1 MREKS
6 ICRIALLLL
15 LILMGTAGAETVITV
30 SFTGDV
36 TLGGVETGRNN
47 PESFDSY
54 AAREGYD
61 YFFRN
66 LQDLFQ
72 NDDLT
77 LVNLEGVLSDSA
89 RNENKKKNICLRGQE
104 DFAEILTVGG
114 IEACAVANNHMM
126 DYGRQGYNTTIRTL
140 QNHGLKICGNDLSFE
155 IEKNGIRIGFF
166 SFSGGYLTKANMKAV
181 RETIADMRRTGVNA
195 VVCCFHAGQEYAP
208 KRRKWDQERY
218 AKTAVEEWGADL
230 VIMHHPH
237 VLQGIDRIRNRYVF
251 YSLGNFCF
259 GGSTVI
265 RNQEGNRQIRTLESM
280 VLQMD
285 LVFDEQGKLLGQEGR
300 IYPCYISSSAV
311 KAGDVNDYQPKRV
324 IGEQARNV
332 IQRIQEDTAFDLGEP
347 DGETGVLTLPFLA
360 VPEKEE

>member
-1 MREKS
+1 MS
-6 ICRIALLLL
+6 LLLL
-15 LILMGTAGAETVITV
+15 LILMGTGSAETVFTV

-36 TLGGVETGRNN
+36 TLGGVEKGRNN
-47 PESFDSY
+47 SESFDSY
-54 AAREGYD
+54 AAREGYA

-77 LVNLEGVLSDSA
+77 IVNLEGVLSDSA
-89 RNENKKKNICLRGQE
+89 RNENKKKNICLRGRE
-104 DFAEILTVGG
+104 DFAKILTIGG

-155 IEKNGIRIGFF
+155 IEKNGVRIGFF

-181 RETIADMRRTGVNA
+181 QERIKDMRKIGVNA
-195 VVCCFHAGQEYAP
+195 IVCCFHAGQEYAP

-218 AKTAVEEWGADL
+218 EKTAVEEWGADL

-237 VLQGIDRIRNRYVF
+237 VLQGIDRIKDRYIF

-285 LVFDEQGKLLGQEGR
+285 LIFDEQGKLSGQKVR
-300 IYPCYISSSAV
+300 IYPCYISSSAE
-311 KAGDVNDYQPKRV
+311 KAGDINDYQPRRV
-324 IGEQARNV
+324 TGEQARNV
-332 IQRIQEDTAFDLGEP
+332 IHRIQEDTAFDLGEP
-347 DGETGVLTLPFLA
+347 DWDTGVLVLPELS
-360 VPEKEE
+360 VPGKGE